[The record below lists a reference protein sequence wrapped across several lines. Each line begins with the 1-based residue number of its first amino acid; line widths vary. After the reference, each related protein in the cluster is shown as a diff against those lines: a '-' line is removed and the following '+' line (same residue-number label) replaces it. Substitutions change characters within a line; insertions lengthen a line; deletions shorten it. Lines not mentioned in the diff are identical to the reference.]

1 MILFFKIKENN
12 IPVSNLGGLAFI
24 FHYHIKFEL

>member
-12 IPVSNLGGLAFI
+12 ILVSKIGGLAFN
-24 FHYHIKFEL
+24 FHYHIQLEL

>member
-12 IPVSNLGGLAFI
+12 ILVSKFGGLAFI